1 VRDTLIAEDVWRFI
15 HDNINSV
22 EQLEVLLLLRGEPQ
36 KQWSAE
42 EVSRRLFTMPASA
55 STRLIDLH
63 ARGLLK
69 ESGANGTDVLYS
81 YSPGD
86 SRTDDVVS
94 RLDRAYRE
102 RKDSVIQIIFS
113 RPADRIQVFSDAF
126 RIRRDG

>member
-1 VRDTLIAEDVWRFI
+1 VRDTLIAEDVRRFI

-22 EQLEVLLLLRGEPQ
+22 EQLEVLLLLRGEPE
-36 KQWSAE
+36 KKWSAE

-55 STRLIDLH
+55 ATRLSDLLTL
-63 ARGLLK
+63 GLLK
-69 ESGANGTDVLYS
+69 ESGANGTDTLYS